1 MKRRFSIGFVKA
13 LALLAIVTAVC
24 GQELDVPAEKLTGD
38 KPGNMMRSY
47 WLDQVGIAAESWRAE
62 YEGRKTPE
70 EIAAYQSR
78 LRDKFLDAIGGL
90 PERTPLEPEITGT
103 IHRDGYRVETVSY
116 THLTLPTT
124 SP

>member
-1 MKRRFSIGFVKA
+1 MKRRSSIGFAKA
-13 LALLAIVTAVC
+13 LVLLAIATPVY

-47 WLDQVGIAAESWRAE
+47 WLDQAGIAAENWRAE
-62 YEGRKTPE
+62 YEARKTPE

-90 PERTPLEPEITGT
+90 PERTPLKPEVAGT
-103 IHRDGYRVETVSY
+103 IRRDGYRVEKE
-116 THLTLPTT
+116 
-124 SP
+124 